1 MSLDPNLNKT
11 LLYGICHMLLTAQTQ
26 AEWNLGLDFGE
37 TAEPVQKSGGRALG
51 LKLTRRHCGLR
62 HWASFTAR

>member
-37 TAEPVQKSGGRALG
+37 TAEPVQNQAVV
-51 LKLTRRHCGLR
+51 H
-62 HWASFTAR
+62 